1 MGNIVNVKEHLLL
14 LILTCAMA
22 HKPNW
27 ALLWE
32 GPDQEMSLASQEGN
46 NDLVH
51 GKDERLGEYSGG
63 KCTREREERERLY
76 TVEMPGA
83 GANDNYKHTETIH

>member
-1 MGNIVNVKEHLLL
+1 
-14 LILTCAMA
+14 MA

-27 ALLWE
+27 ALGWE

-46 NDLVH
+46 NDSVH

-63 KCTREREERERLY
+63 
-76 TVEMPGA
+76 
-83 GANDNYKHTETIH
+83 